1 MLKTCIILPC
11 YNEEKRLCLRYFQTF
26 YQQPLSELIDLYF
39 VNDGST
45 DSTLNVLRRI
55 RRINEDQINIYDM
68 PENAG
73 KAEAIRKV
81 VLKVADDAAYGCIG
95 YFDGDLSTPLE
106 EAFLLL
112 EHLNKNKNFQAAFG
126 SRIKRLGASITR
138 YIPRHYLGRVFAT
151 AASMLLNLPVYDTQ
165 CGAKLFEKELA
176 RRIFREKFISR
187 WLFDIE
193 LFARIIELF
202 GIEETKK
209 MMIEVPLN
217 RWVDHGDSKITAKD
231 ILKVPFE
238 FLRIG
243 VRYKTK

>member
-1 MLKTCIILPC
+1 MQKTCIILPC
-11 YNEEKRLCLRYFQTF
+11 YNEEKRLSIKYFQTF
-26 YQQPLSELIDLYF
+26 YQHPSSELIDLYF

-45 DSTLNVLRRI
+45 DNTLNVLHRLC
-55 RRINEDQINIYDM
+55 RINENHMKVYDM

-73 KAEAIRKV
+73 KAEAVRKS
-81 VLKVADDAAYGCIG
+81 VLKVSDDDTYGCIG

-112 EHLNKNKNFQAAFG
+112 ENLDKNTNFQVAFG
-126 SRIKRLGASITR
+126 SRIKRMGASINR

-151 AASMLLNLPVYDTQ
+151 AASILLNLPVYDTQ
-165 CGAKLFEKELA
+165 CGAKLFNRELA
-176 RRIFREKFISR
+176 NRIFREKFISR

-202 GIEETKK
+202 GMEETKK

-217 RWVDHGDSKITAKD
+217 RWVDRGDSKITAKD
-231 ILKVPFE
+231 IMKVPFE
-238 FLRIG
+238 FLKIG
-243 VRYKTK
+243 VRYKT